1 MLDNPGGTR
10 EGGRMTAYR
19 QLMDFRADL
28 ERRACVLREREQE
41 LTTELAGMELIEVLE
56 IKL

>member
-1 MLDNPGGTR
+1 
-10 EGGRMTAYR
+10 MTAYR